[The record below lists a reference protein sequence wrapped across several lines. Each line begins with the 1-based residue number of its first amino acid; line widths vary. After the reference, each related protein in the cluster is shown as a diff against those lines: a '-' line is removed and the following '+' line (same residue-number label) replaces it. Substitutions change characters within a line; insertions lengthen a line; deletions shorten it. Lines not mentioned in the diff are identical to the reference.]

1 MMRAG
6 HAITGL
12 CAGLAAAPVLGVT
25 TPSAAVLGGV
35 VTAGAA
41 LLPDLDHPG
50 ATASRRL
57 GWMTGGLSRALRAC
71 SAKLYAATKGPR
83 DERGNGKHRHMTHSL
98 LFAALLAAAVG
109 FGSQYAATW
118 HPLAGFA
125 AVVVPV
131 VFCLMLAQAQFGHWV
146 AVATVAAVMP
156 MLTSQARP
164 VAAINDLA
172 GPIGLLIGVGCFVH
186 CLGDA
191 VTKAGCPF
199 LFPLPIAGETWYE
212 IRPPAFLRFRAGGAV
227 EKVLTA
233 VVFIPLAAWLLL
245 TTLAPLVPAPVVAMV
260 GL

>member
-12 CAGLAAAPVLGVT
+12 CAGLAATPALGVT
-25 TPSAAVLGGV
+25 TPSATVLGGV

-57 GWMTGGLSRALRAC
+57 GWMTRGLSHALRAC

-98 LFAALLAAAVG
+98 LFAALLAGLVG
-109 FGSQYAATW
+109 LGSQYAAGW
-118 HPLAGFA
+118 HPLVGFA
-125 AVVVPV
+125 AVVAPV

-146 AVATVAAVMP
+146 ALATVAAVMP
-156 MLTSQARP
+156 LLTNEASP

-172 GPIGLLIGVGCFVH
+172 GPIGILIGLGCFVH

-191 VTKAGCPF
+191 ITKAGCPF

-212 IRPPAFLRFRAGGAV
+212 IRPPAFLRFRAGGPV
-227 EKVLTA
+227 EKVLTT
-233 VVFIPLAAWLLL
+233 VVFVPLAGWLLL
-245 TTLAPLVPAPVVAMV
+245 ITLAPLVPPRIIATI